1 MKCYPVLIKIRCKGN
16 EKRKNGW
23 DVLFRHG
30 GRKRGVPIVLVRFR
44 NFAYVTNNINKMSQ
58 ITQGTLARIDKWLAQ
73 GISIETMFPNLEQR
87 YRMQLCAEYYKRWV
101 QNKDIDPRTTCRNIA
116 RRDYE
121 LFINQAAQG
130 NKEAVAMI
138 QALGITVDDEG
149 NVKNR
154 TITELNND
162 VLVCNHLIRFFQ
174 TDESPRHKAMY
185 LSSAEWLI
193 RTGKQ
198 QNNDRA
204 VDKGMQALANVY
216 GNFQEEKDATDEMPD
231 MSRIAITQDVSIVK
245 RDRVNYTEE
254 EKLRMARKYGLTTKD
269 LQEIEDDEM
278 FSDKREEEPDYF
290 EYMEKKGE
298 EDALGRGN
306 NELSELTNFEE
317 TEDVE

>member
-1 MKCYPVLIKIRCKGN
+1 
-16 EKRKNGW
+16 
-23 DVLFRHG
+23 
-30 GRKRGVPIVLVRFR
+30 
-44 NFAYVTNNINKMSQ
+44 MSQ

-154 TITELNND
+154 TITEINND
-162 VLVCNHLIRFFQ
+162 VAVCNHIIRFFT

-204 VDKGMQALANVY
+204 VDKGMQALANIY

-254 EKLRMARKYGLTTKD
+254 EKLRLARKYGLTAKD
-269 LQEIEDDEM
+269 MREIAEEESLQSVGKEN
-278 FSDKREEEPDYF
+278 EPDYF

-306 NELSELTNFEE
+306 NELGELTNLET
-317 TEDVE
+317 TEDEE

>member
-1 MKCYPVLIKIRCKGN
+1 
-16 EKRKNGW
+16 
-23 DVLFRHG
+23 
-30 GRKRGVPIVLVRFR
+30 
-44 NFAYVTNNINKMSQ
+44 MSQ

-162 VLVCNHLIRFFQ
+162 VAVCNHIIRFFT

-185 LSSAEWLI
+185 LNSAEWLI

-204 VDKGMQALANVY
+204 VDKGMQALANIY
-216 GNFQEEKDATDEMPD
+216 GNFIEEKDATDEMPD

-245 RDRVNYTEE
+245 RDRINYTEE
-254 EKLRMARKYGLTTKD
+254 EKLRLARKYGLTAKD
-269 LQEIEDDEM
+269 MRDIAEEESLQAVGKDT
-278 FSDKREEEPDYF
+278 EPDYF
-290 EYMEKKGE
+290 EYMEKKEEE
-298 EDALGRGN
+298 EDVIRHGYMK
-306 NELSELTNFEE
+306 ESEMTDSETTDDEE
-317 TEDVE
+317 

>member
-1 MKCYPVLIKIRCKGN
+1 
-16 EKRKNGW
+16 
-23 DVLFRHG
+23 
-30 GRKRGVPIVLVRFR
+30 
-44 NFAYVTNNINKMSQ
+44 MSGL
-58 ITQGTLARIDKWLAQ
+58 TENTLARIDKWLSYGTSMEAA
-73 GISIETMFPNLEQR
+73 FPKLEQR
-87 YRMQLCAEYYKRWV
+87 YRMQICSEFYKRWV
-101 QNKDIDPRTTCRNIA
+101 QNKDIDPRTVCRNIA

-121 LFINQAAQG
+121 MFFNQAAQG
-130 NKEAVAMI
+130 NKEAQEYVI
-138 QALGITVDDEG
+138 ALRITLDDEG
-149 NVKNR
+149 NICPR
-154 TITELNND
+154 TVTELNND

-254 EKLRMARKYGLTTKD
+254 EKLRLARKYGLTAKD
-269 LQEIEDDEM
+269 MREIAEEESLQAVGKEN
-278 FSDKREEEPDYF
+278 EPDYF

-298 EDALGRGN
+298 EDVVIN
-306 NELSELTNFEE
+306 KHIELDELTDSE
-317 TEDVE
+317 TTEGSE

>member
-1 MKCYPVLIKIRCKGN
+1 
-16 EKRKNGW
+16 
-23 DVLFRHG
+23 
-30 GRKRGVPIVLVRFR
+30 
-44 NFAYVTNNINKMSQ
+44 MSG
-58 ITQGTLARIDKWLAQ
+58 ITQNTLARIDKWLSYGTSMQTA
-73 GISIETMFPNLEQR
+73 FPKLEQR
-87 YRMQLCAEYYKRWV
+87 YRMQICSEFYKRWV
-101 QNKDIDPRTTCRNIA
+101 QNKDIDPRTVCRNIA

-121 LFINQAAQG
+121 MFFNQAQ
-130 NKEAVAMI
+130 EYVL
-138 QALGITVDDEG
+138 ALKITLNDEG
-149 NVKNR
+149 NICPR
-154 TITELNND
+154 TVTELNND

-269 LQEIEDDEM
+269 LHEIEDDELL
-278 FSDKREEEPDYF
+278 SGEKPEEPDYF
-290 EYMEKKGE
+290 EYMEMESEEGKVKSEESNSKGKMM
-298 EDALGRGN
+298 RN
-306 NELSELTNFEE
+306 NPEPTDD
-317 TEDVE
+317 TE